1 MVLPKN
7 FGKYNVVGV
16 LGAGAMGTVYDC
28 VDPIIGRRVAI
39 KTILKHSLDAS
50 EAQELLDRF
59 KQEAQAAGR
68 LNHPGVCAIYDY
80 GETDYVA
87 YIAMEY
93 ISGKELKKYFDESEK
108 FDLKQIVRVM
118 TEILDALDHAHRSK
132 VVHRDIKPANIMV
145 TDDGRIKVAD
155 FGVAKIESSMLTQVG
170 TKVGTPAYMSPEQH
184 KGLAV
189 DGRSDLFSCGV
200 ILYQFLTGARPFA
213 GGSSTVAQ
221 EILTRTPTPP
231 SEINQSLTAVWDAI
245 TKKALA
251 KRRDERYLT
260 ARDFIDALTQGLAEA
275 PGGVGVPYQ
284 TATSAPSEA
293 LNTAARGGAT
303 GNTDK
308 AERTN
313 LAMESELEFWKEIKD
328 SDIEEDFAAFVDSF
342 PDGRFAHIAKRRLD
356 KLRAA
361 SARSQSGEDALRSVP
376 AVAAPAPGAPGQAR
390 FDADQDLTLVSS
402 HSNPVVDAAG
412 ERKTTAPEAR
422 APAAVSPASETDAD
436 ATQVQSKVAEAKA
449 EPDADATFVQKLG
462 TDGNGSPGTDD
473 APDAGDAD
481 GIDFDLSEGAPAAP
495 TAGDA
500 EAIALDPAED
510 APVASAAPTLISPLI
525 LPPVP
530 APVAPIYNVA
540 PSAAPVTPPA
550 PVTAKAITPAPSAVA
565 APPLPT
571 FQAKPPA
578 AAERTPVLPPVV
590 PISSGAPATA
600 SAPPVAPVTEKGG
613 SLAPPPIGATP
624 PAATLAT
631 AQATTIDVAA
641 PAAAAV
647 AAAPVAPKV
656 QVLPPEEQ
664 ETEHQTR
671 KSRVPMMA
679 GVAVALLAAG
689 AGWFMLGSNPSP
701 SSKAPETA
709 TREGQ
714 PAQTQ
719 PSAEG
724 SQRPSPAAG
733 KPVPGPSKGSDTT
746 ITPDSKN
753 ANDATKSAAD
763 KTAADKLAKD
773 LAAAEKVAADKL
785 AKSIAAAE
793 KVAADKQAKNMAAAD
808 KLAAEKAVADKLA
821 SEKVAADKLA
831 SEKAAADKLAV
842 EKAAADKLATEK
854 AAAAKLASEKA
865 ATATVA
871 SAGSIADR
879 IAAASGPAELYK
891 RAVALRNEGKA
902 SQAVPLLRQASAQG
916 HGPSSRLLAVIFT
929 DGSGDVRANFREVER
944 YKALAESQGER

>member
-28 VDPIIGRRVAI
+28 VDPVIGRRVAI

-50 EAQELLDRF
+50 EAQDLLDRF

-93 ISGKELKKYFDESEK
+93 ISGKELKKYFDEGEK
-108 FDLKQIVRVM
+108 FDLKEIVRVM

-308 AERTN
+308 AERTD

-328 SDIEEDFAAFVDSF
+328 SDIEEDFAAFVESF
-342 PDGRFAHIAKRRLD
+342 PVGRFAHIAKRRLD

-402 HSNPVVDAAG
+402 HSHPAVDAAG

-422 APAAVSPASETDAD
+422 VPAAVPPAPETDAD
-436 ATQVQSKVAEAKA
+436 ATLVQSKVAEVKA
-449 EPDADATFVQKLG
+449 EADADATFVQKLG
-462 TDGNGSPGTDD
+462 TAGKGSAGTND

-481 GIDFDLSEGAPAAP
+481 AIDFDLSEGALVPSA
-495 TAGDA
+495 AGDA
-500 EAIALDPAED
+500 EASEPALSES
-510 APVASAAPTLISPLI
+510 APVAPAAPPLISPLI

-550 PVTAKAITPAPSAVA
+550 PVTAKAVTPAPPPLAVA
-565 APPLPT
+565 EIPAPT
-571 FQAKPPA
+571 IQAKTPPA
-578 AAERTPVLPPVV
+578 AESTPVAPPVAR
-590 PISSGAPATA
+590 ISSVNPAA
-600 SAPPVAPVTEKGG
+600 VSAPPVAPVTEKGG
-613 SLAPPPIGATP
+613 SFAQPSIGATP
-624 PAATLAT
+624 PVTTLAT
-631 AQATTIDVAA
+631 VQAKAINVAA
-641 PAAAAV
+641 PAAATV

-656 QVLPPEEQ
+656 QVRPPEEK
-664 ETEHQTR
+664 ETEHQSK

-689 AGWFMLGSNPSP
+689 AGWFMLGSNSPP

-709 TREGQ
+709 AREGQ

-763 KTAADKLAKD
+763 KAAADKLAKD
-773 LAAAEKVAADKL
+773 VAAAEKVAADKL
-785 AKSIAAAE
+785 AKSLAATE
-793 KVAADKQAKNMAAAD
+793 KVAAAGKLAAEKAAAD
-808 KLAAEKAVADKLA
+808 KLAGEKA
-821 SEKVAADKLA
+821 AADKLA
-831 SEKAAADKLAV
+831 SEKAAADKLAD

-879 IAAASGPAELYK
+879 IAAASGPGELYK